1 MTLSDLPFEEQVIQL
16 LQEINE
22 NTSETEQTDITI
34 ISEKLDT
41 IIEYENSI
49 HYAICTLIGV
59 ISFVVVAR
67 LLWTA
72 FDKWF
77 FGGI

>member
-49 HYAICTLIGV
+49 HYAIWSLIGL
-59 ISFVVVAR
+59 IAFITVAR
-67 LLWTA
+67 LLWTM

-77 FGGI
+77 FGGV